1 MKAKDYSEKE
11 SIKLKYATAL
21 HYALKKGKFG
31 SLRKLATDSGM
42 EYSHLQRVFSGK
54 VDVSFTTSI
63 SVLEALEITP
73 SDFFA
78 IYDTITQMKV
88 EQFIVYLENQKSKK
102 NKKISSKE

>member
-1 MKAKDYSEKE
+1 MKAKDNSEKE

-21 HYALKKGKFG
+21 HHFLKNSKFG

-42 EYSHLQRVFSGK
+42 EYAHLQRVFSGK

-63 SVLEALEITP
+63 SVLEALEISP

-78 IYDTITQMKV
+78 VYDAVTEKRV
-88 EQFIVYLENQKSKK
+88 KEFVLYLENQKREGKRK
-102 NKKISSKE
+102 IVNKD